1 MRSGAAGWL
10 IGLNVLLLV
19 ALALLIVQT
28 VQLRGDLNAAREE
41 LTDMRTTV
49 SELERG
55 VPVSE
60 VAQRFD
66 AVERELRQ
74 LALVVG
80 TPDPTSAPGAS
91 PGTAES
97 DGSEGGDGASSAAV
111 VAQLEEVLDAIEALD
126 NRVDE
131 ICRNVPVC

>member
-1 MRSGAAGWL
+1 MRSGAASWL

-41 LTDMRTTV
+41 LTDMRSTV

-60 VAQRFD
+60 VALRFD

-74 LALVVG
+74 LALIVG
-80 TPDPTSAPGAS
+80 TPDPPQPGVTGD
-91 PGTAES
+91 P
-97 DGSEGGDGASSAAV
+97 GGDDSVSSAAV

>member
-60 VAQRFD
+60 VALRFD

-74 LALVVG
+74 LALIVG
-80 TPDPTSAPGAS
+80 TPDPTGGPSGDS
-91 PGTAES
+91 
-97 DGSEGGDGASSAAV
+97 GSGDGESVGSAAV

>member
-41 LTDMRTTV
+41 LTDMRATV
-49 SELERG
+49 TELERG

-60 VAQRFD
+60 VALRFD

-80 TPDPTSAPGAS
+80 TPDPTPPPGAS
-91 PGTAES
+91 PGP
-97 DGSEGGDGASSAAV
+97 DGSDGGDGATDAAV
-111 VAQLEEVLDAIEALD
+111 LARLDEVLDAIEALD
-126 NRVDE
+126 DRVDE
-131 ICRNVPVC
+131 ICQNVPVC

>member
-1 MRSGAAGWL
+1 MRSGAAGWV

-41 LTDMRTTV
+41 LTDLRGSV
-49 SELERG
+49 AELERG

-60 VAQRFD
+60 VALRFD

-74 LALVVG
+74 LALIVG
-80 TPDPTSAPGAS
+80 TPDPTGSSGDS
-91 PGTAES
+91 GGSGGES
-97 DGSEGGDGASSAAV
+97 VGSAAV

>member
-49 SELERG
+49 TELERG

-60 VAQRFD
+60 VALRFD

-91 PGTAES
+91 PGAAES

>member
-28 VQLRGDLNAAREE
+28 VQLRGDLSAAREE

-60 VAQRFD
+60 VALRFD

-74 LALVVG
+74 LALIVG
-80 TPDPTSAPGAS
+80 SQPPAEPGAS
-91 PGTAES
+91 P
-97 DGSEGGDGASSAAV
+97 SEDRGDSVSSAAV

>member
-28 VQLRGDLNAAREE
+28 VQLRGDLDAAREE
-41 LTDMRTTV
+41 LTDMRATV

-60 VAQRFD
+60 VALRFD

-80 TPDPTSAPGAS
+80 TPDPTAPPGAS
-91 PGTAES
+91 PGP
-97 DGSEGGDGASSAAV
+97 DGSGDGDGATDAAV
-111 VAQLEEVLDAIEALD
+111 LARLNEVLDAIEALD
-126 NRVDE
+126 DRVDE
-131 ICRNVPVC
+131 ICQNVPVC

>member
-60 VAQRFD
+60 VALRFD

-74 LALVVG
+74 LALIVG
-80 TPDPTSAPGAS
+80 SEPPTQPSA
-91 PGTAES
+91 T
-97 DGSEGGDGASSAAV
+97 DGSGGGDSVSS
-111 VAQLEEVLDAIEALD
+111 
-126 NRVDE
+126 
-131 ICRNVPVC
+131 